1 MFNLRHKHR
10 PRLIKSTT
18 INTSPGPGG
27 VHDFDFDVPLQEF
40 AFDEPAGFVAEFF
53 GLAGLVG

>member
-18 INTSPGPGG
+18 INTAQCKG
-27 VHDFDFDVPLQEF
+27 VHDFDFDVPLEEF
-40 AFDEPAGFVAEFF
+40 AFDEPAGFVPEFF
-53 GLAGLVG
+53 CLGGLVG